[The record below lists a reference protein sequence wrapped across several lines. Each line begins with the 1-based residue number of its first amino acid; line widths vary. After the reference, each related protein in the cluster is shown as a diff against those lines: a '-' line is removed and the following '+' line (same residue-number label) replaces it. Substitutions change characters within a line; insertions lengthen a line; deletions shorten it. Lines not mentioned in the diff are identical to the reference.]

1 MQDTTQ
7 KQLSASSQPTTT
19 PNPLPTEAQPSPAG
33 ASTAAAGGF
42 DLNAL
47 RMPQNFD
54 QAVSAS
60 TKTLTVPIRKPGKQD
75 WFRVHPDHEFR
86 AFVLDLR
93 DDGDTYLVS
102 PELALELENE
112 ISPRVLVLAQ
122 TRAGTNIIWPLRTPS
137 RDGRQDEWMRSGLE
151 AMRVA
156 KSEWT
161 RMSANMHLGAYE
173 VRTTGALV
181 NGPTWPS
188 ETFEE
193 LLQIAFRD
201 RIITSVDHPAV
212 RRLRGEI

>member
-1 MQDTTQ
+1 MHDTTTQ
-7 KQLSASSQPTTT
+7 QLSADPQSTT
-19 PNPLPTEAQPSPAG
+19 LPAEAPPSPSM
-33 ASTAAAGGF
+33 ASAPGLGGF

-54 QAVSAS
+54 QAVGA
-60 TKTLTVPIRKPGKQD
+60 TKKTLTVPIRKPGKQD
-75 WFRVHPDHEFR
+75 WFRVHPEYEFR
-86 AFVLDLR
+86 ALILEVR
-93 DDGDTYLVS
+93 DEGDNYLVS

-122 TRAGTNIIWPLRTPS
+122 TRAGTNIIWPLRTPN
-137 RDGRQDEWMRSGLE
+137 RDGRQDQWMRSGLE

-181 NGPTWPS
+181 SGPTWPS
-188 ETFEE
+188 ESFEE
-193 LLQIAFRD
+193 LLQIAFHE